1 MNVSSRKAVV
11 VIFSVALILGIIS
24 ASAFAA
30 SQTFT
35 GVIGDAMC
43 GAKHVM
49 PGNDVSC
56 TQGCISKGSKYALV
70 VGEKVYVL
78 DTADKTLLSQFQA
91 KAGQKVTITGAT
103 KDMTITVTSVR
114 AAP

>member
-49 PGNDVSC
+49 PGNDRLLHARLHLERLEVRLS
-56 TQGCISKGSKYALV
+56 SR
-70 VGEKVYVL
+70 EKVYVL